1 MSNHL
6 FSNNLIF
13 VVSKGGLLGLCIG
26 ASLMSFVELID
37 LALNCFFIF
46 CVSKAKRVD
55 VNGEEFVEKSES
67 DLRLDRLEGQLK
79 GWINMV
85 TVHEA
90 QLAAMKEQVR
100 LSRAKD

>member
-1 MSNHL
+1 MDCFIIFL
-6 FSNNLIF
+6 NL
-13 VVSKGGLLGLCIG
+13 GGMMGLCIG
-26 ASLMSFVELID
+26 ASLMSFFELID